1 MHGYETTKKG
11 KTGGGGEN
19 GEGRERSTQSKVRNL
34 REEVNSIAAL
44 LDALLPVFHEVA
56 QGEQGIITDG
66 DLVFRGPGFHGHQDD
81 ASVELLLID
90 LVSSEGKWRA
100 GINTRAEAD
109 TR

>member
-1 MHGYETTKKG
+1 MYGYKMTKKDKIG
-11 KTGGGGEN
+11 GGGGEN
-19 GEGRERSTQSKVRNL
+19 GEGREMRNL

-56 QGEQGIITDG
+56 QGEQGVIADG

-90 LVSSEGKWRA
+90 LDSPEGKWRA